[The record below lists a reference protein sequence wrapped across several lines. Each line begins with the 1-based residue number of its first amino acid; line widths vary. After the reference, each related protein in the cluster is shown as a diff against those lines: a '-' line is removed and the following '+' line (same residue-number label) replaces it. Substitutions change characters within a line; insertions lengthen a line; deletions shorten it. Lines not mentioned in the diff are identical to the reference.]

1 MKNAK
6 ALEWTHKQRYVRR
19 SFEFR
24 SAFVAFVWA
33 LLEAIDYFDLGMPLG
48 TSIARVDLNIWAVRF
63 LCMTEI
69 FLFAPYY
76 ACVGAF
82 PEREDLAYFLTVLV
96 DVIVLTCFIHYLG
109 GIHSSFLPCLYLFVI
124 LYASGV
130 FPRNQILWITAAC
143 SVSYIALFWFEFFEW
158 IPHAILN
165 RTELRPLH
173 YLIRLVVALCTVWI
187 GGFIAIQVVNV
198 LSEKKSL
205 VHLGTFFAG
214 LAHELR
220 TPLAI
225 ILNEVALL
233 QKRQQGPELDIIK
246 GQADR
251 LSNLLDQILS
261 YTEEQR
267 LDLAPLDLRGTV
279 DKAASYV
286 IKSLEEGKVRN
297 IEVVKDYHHERVEI
311 LGDDV
316 QLQQGF
322 INLIRN
328 AIEAMHYEG
337 KLTIRVGIYNVF
349 WAQAEILDEGMGMS
363 KEVLAQAF
371 EPFFTTKQR
380 GRGTGLGLPITR
392 RIIDDHQGN
401 IVVMSEEGSG
411 TTIRIQI
418 PLRS

>member
-1 MKNAK
+1 MKNAQ
-6 ALEWTHKQRYVRR
+6 ALEWTHKQQYIRR

-24 SAFVAFVWA
+24 SVFVALVWV
-33 LLEAIDYFDLGMPLG
+33 LLEAVDYLDLGMPLG
-48 TSIARVDLNIWAVRF
+48 TSIAMVDLNIWAVRF

-76 ACVGAF
+76 ACAGAF
-82 PEREDLAYFLTVLV
+82 PEREDQAYFLTVLV

-109 GIHSSFLPCLYLFVI
+109 GIDSSFLPCLYLFVI
-124 LYASGV
+124 LYASGI

-143 SVSYIALFWFEFFEW
+143 SLSYIVLFWFEFFEW
-158 IPHAILN
+158 IPRAILN
-165 RTELRPLH
+165 TTELRPLH
-173 YLIRLVVALCTVWI
+173 YLVRLAVTLCTVWI
-187 GGFIAIQVVNV
+187 GGLIATQVVNV
-198 LSEKKSL
+198 LSEKRSL
-205 VHLGTFFAG
+205 VHLGTFFLG

-233 QKRQQGPELDIIK
+233 RKHQQSPELDIIK
-246 GQADR
+246 GQAER
-251 LSNLLDQILS
+251 VSNLLDQILS

-267 LDLAPLDLRGTV
+267 LDLVPLDLRGTV

-286 IKSLEEGKVRN
+286 IKSLEEGKVRD
-297 IEVVKDYHHERVEI
+297 IQVVKDYHGERVEV

-328 AIEAMHYEG
+328 AIEAMDYQG
-337 KLTIRVGIYNVF
+337 TLTIRVGIYNVF
-349 WAQAEILDEGMGMS
+349 WAQAEILDQGVGMS
-363 KEVLAQAF
+363 REVRAQAF

-380 GRGTGLGLPITR
+380 GRGTGLGLPITQ
-392 RIIDDHQGN
+392 RIIDDHRGN
-401 IVVMSEEGSG
+401 IVVSSEEGSG
-411 TTIRIQI
+411 TTIRVEI
-418 PLRS
+418 PLNS